1 MELDRNLISSVYGRH
16 PARAM
21 PFDELRAGLLAA
33 VRAQNVVVCESDGL
47 EIYMYSNGCRFDN
60 RWDLFSL
67 LARGLILDPAGKRVL
82 ATPFPKFFNF
92 GELITSLPD
101 EPFEVTEKIDGS
113 LGIVFEHQGRWIVS
127 TKGALESEQA
137 QWATAHLATA
147 ADTTALVPGVTYLV
161 EIIYRQNRIV
171 IPYDFEGLVLLGA
184 YDESG
189 NEFTRARLTE
199 TAARGGLRLVESHT
213 HASLDELLSLCR
225 SLPRDREGFVVRFR
239 GGLRIKLKGEQY
251 CRIHKLISRCTPLA
265 LWDAMMNG
273 EDLDQIRREL
283 PEEMTR
289 DFDHIRRALEDR
301 LASLETEVRAAFER
315 TASMDDKATGLLLQS
330 AGSGLTDAQRKFLF
344 MARKARFFEHLH
356 QPGEARRKAFLFLRP
371 DRNELPGYEPS
382 NAMTRFQSESA

>member
-1 MELDRNLISSVYGRH
+1 
-16 PARAM
+16 M
-21 PFDELRAGLLAA
+21 PLDELRAGLLAA
-33 VRAQNVVVCESDGL
+33 VRAQNVVVCESDGM

-67 LARGLILDPAGKRVL
+67 LARGLILDPAAKRVL

-113 LGIVFEHQGRWIVS
+113 LGIVFERQGRWTVS

-137 QWATAHLATA
+137 QWATAHLAA
-147 ADTTALVPGVTYLV
+147 GADTTALVPGVTYLV

-171 IPYDFEGLVLLGA
+171 IPYDFEGMVLLGA

-189 NEFTRARLTE
+189 HEFTRAQLAD
-199 TAARGGLRLVESHT
+199 TAARARLRLVESHS
-213 HASLDELLSLCR
+213 HASLGELLALCR

-301 LASLETEVRAAFER
+301 LASLESEVRVAVQR
-315 TASMDDKATGLLLQS
+315 TAHLDDKATGLLLKS
-330 AGSGLTDAQRKFLF
+330 ADSGLTDPQRKFLF